1 MKINEGYCPRLLIE
15 EIWSLALS
23 NLRSAHIY
31 SQGFLHFPFTA
42 KIVNKYDHL
51 PWAIFDM
58 LIFIL
63 KDSCTLK
70 HIDMREND
78 VKIWN
83 WLHCESM
90 IYDVWRSV
98 ILSIQNLCD
107 VGWLFAIV
115 NHFRGLAWMCAPY
128 LFVFVLGFQTW
139 FVLLSSSMAPS
150 SRPGRGSWKHGSSWQ
165 HPLRLRI

>member
-1 MKINEGYCPRLLIE
+1 MSIWLRSVQMFSVRFTWKRKQEQPIWFSLKTYGKHLHTNVDLVKKCANVFLAFFLWNSYRNARERCENMKLIALRKYD
-15 EIWSLALS
+15 IWSLT
-23 NLRSAHIY
+23 ICD
-31 SQGFLHFPFTA
+31 PF
-42 KIVNKYDHL
+42 H
-51 PWAIFDM
+51 
-58 LIFIL
+58 
-63 KDSCTLK
+63 S
-70 HIDMREND
+70 
-78 VKIWN
+78 
-83 WLHCESM
+83 
-90 IYDVWRSV
+90 
-98 ILSIQNLCD
+98 NLCD

>member
-1 MKINEGYCPRLLIE
+1 MKGTAHVYWLNKYDHLPWAIFDLLIF
-15 EIWSLALS
+15 IPKDSCTF
-23 NLRSAHIY
+23 H
-31 SQGFLHFPFTA
+31 SQQKL
-42 KIVNKYDHL
+42 NKYDHL

-83 WLHCESM
+83 LLHCESM
-90 IYDVWRSV
+90 IYEVWRSV